1 MTSNKTTGSKRA
13 PRSQTSRGSKATRQP
28 WKPPQALETPEA
40 PEGMRYRWIR
50 THIRNE
56 DDKTNVHK
64 RFQEGYEPVNP
75 SEVEGYD
82 LPTIEEGKH
91 AGTVGVGGLILAKI
105 PIETADER
113 NAYYDQQ
120 AENQMNAVDNNLM
133 RESDPR
139 MPIHQERNS
148 KVTFGASG
156 KND

>member
-1 MTSNKTTGSKRA
+1 MTETKNAGSKRT
-13 PRSQTSRGSKATRQP
+13 PRSQTARGSKTTRQP

-75 SEVEGYD
+75 SEVESFD
-82 LPTIEEGKH
+82 LPTIDEGKH
-91 AGTVGVGGLILAKI
+91 AGTVGVGGLLLAKI
-105 PIETADER
+105 PEETANER
-113 NAYYDQQ
+113 NAYYEQQ
-120 AENQMNAVDNNLM
+120 TENQMNAVDNNLM

-139 MPIHQERNS
+139 MPIQQERKS
-148 KVTFGASG
+148 KVTFGVSS

>member
-1 MTSNKTTGSKRA
+1 
-13 PRSQTSRGSKATRQP
+13 
-28 WKPPQALETPEA
+28 
-40 PEGMRYRWIR
+40 MRYRWVR

-64 RFQEGYEPVNP
+64 RFQEGYEPVHP

-91 AGTVGVGGLILAKI
+91 AGVVGVGGLILAKI
-105 PIETADER
+105 PEETAEER
-113 NAYYDQQ
+113 NAYYAQQ
-120 AENQMNAVDNNLM
+120 TENQMTAVDNNLM

-139 MPIHQERNS
+139 MPISQERKS